1 MLSSK
6 EALEELLY
14 YANLNFERE
23 NERKTEFSNKIEQIG
38 IADNEESFKII
49 EKDLDRLERLEKAF
63 KILANKEVNLIV
75 LKYFIE
81 KGDGV
86 EAYNLYY
93 TTKERLTKEEY
104 ELLKEA
110 LENDK

>member
-1 MLSSK
+1 MTSK
-6 EALEELLY
+6 EALEVIRTYHNQISLLCKGK
-14 YANLNFERE
+14 LNASIIDAE
-23 NERKTEFSNKIEQIG
+23 NQIEQ
-38 IADNEESFKII
+38 
-49 EKDLDRLERLEKAF
+49 DLERLERLEKAF

-110 LENDK
+110 LDDDK

>member
-1 MLSSK
+1 MAHK
-6 EALEELLY
+6 EALEVIRTYHNQISLLCKGK
-14 YANLNFERE
+14 LNVSIINAE
-23 NERKTEFSNKIEQIG
+23 NQIEQ
-38 IADNEESFKII
+38 
-49 EKDLDRLERLEKAF
+49 DLDRLERLEKAF
-63 KILANKEVNLIV
+63 KILTNKEVNLIV

-110 LENDK
+110 LDDGK

>member
-1 MLSSK
+1 MTNK
-6 EALEELLY
+6 EAVQELY
-14 YANLNFERE
+14 NERE
-23 NERKTEFSNKIEQIG
+23 YLLGEKVNNKTKNWHNDITHYDNIG
-38 IADNEESFKII
+38 HCLLTIRE
-49 EKDLDRLERLEKAF
+49 DLDRLEKLEKAF
-63 KILANKEVNLIV
+63 KILVDKKVNILV

-93 TTKERLTKEEY
+93 TTKERLIKEEY

-110 LENDK
+110 LGNDK

>member
-1 MLSSK
+1 MAHK
-6 EALEELLY
+6 EALEVIRTYHNQISLLCKGK
-14 YANLNFERE
+14 LNAGIINAE
-23 NERKTEFSNKIEQIG
+23 NQIEQ
-38 IADNEESFKII
+38 
-49 EKDLDRLERLEKAF
+49 DLDRLERLEKAF

>member
-1 MLSSK
+1 MAHK
-6 EALEELLY
+6 EALEVIRTYHNQISLLCKD
-14 YANLNFERE
+14 NLTASIIDAE
-23 NERKTEFSNKIEQIG
+23 NQTQQ
-38 IADNEESFKII
+38 
-49 EKDLDRLERLEKAF
+49 DLDRLDRLEKAF
-63 KILANKEVNLIV
+63 EILANKEVNLIV

-110 LENDK
+110 LDDGK

>member
-1 MLSSK
+1 MTHK
-6 EALEELLY
+6 EALEVIRTYHNQISLLCKGK
-14 YANLNFERE
+14 LNASIIDAE
-23 NERKTEFSNKIEQIG
+23 NQIEQ
-38 IADNEESFKII
+38 
-49 EKDLDRLERLEKAF
+49 DLNRLERLEKAF
-63 KILANKEVNLIV
+63 KILTNKEVNLIV

-110 LENDK
+110 LDDDK

>member
-1 MLSSK
+1 MVHK
-6 EALEELLY
+6 EALEVIRTYHNQISLLCKGK
-14 YANLNFERE
+14 LNASIINAE
-23 NERKTEFSNKIEQIG
+23 NQIEQ
-38 IADNEESFKII
+38 
-49 EKDLDRLERLEKAF
+49 DLDRLERLEKAF
-63 KILANKEVNLIV
+63 KILTNKEVNLIV

-110 LENDK
+110 LDDDK

>member
-1 MLSSK
+1 MAHK
-6 EALEELLY
+6 EALEVIRTYHNQISLLCKGK
-14 YANLNFERE
+14 LNAEIVNAE
-23 NERKTEFSNKIEQIG
+23 NQIEQ
-38 IADNEESFKII
+38 
-49 EKDLDRLERLEKAF
+49 DLDRLERLEKAF
-63 KILANKEVNLIV
+63 EILASKEINIIV

-104 ELLKEA
+104 ELLKEV
-110 LENDK
+110 LDDGK

>member
-1 MLSSK
+1 MAHK
-6 EALEELLY
+6 EALEVIRTYHNQISLLCKGK
-14 YANLNFERE
+14 LNASIINAE
-23 NERKTEFSNKIEQIG
+23 NQIEQ
-38 IADNEESFKII
+38 
-49 EKDLDRLERLEKAF
+49 DLDRLEMLERAF

-104 ELLKEA
+104 ELLKEV
-110 LENDK
+110 LDDDK